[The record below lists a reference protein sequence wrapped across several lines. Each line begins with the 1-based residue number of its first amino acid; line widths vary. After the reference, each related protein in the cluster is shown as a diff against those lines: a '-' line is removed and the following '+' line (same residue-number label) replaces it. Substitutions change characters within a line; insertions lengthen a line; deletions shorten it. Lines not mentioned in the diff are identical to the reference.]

1 MKIQTNYKV
10 PNGMERNEVLDFPGL
25 RFILLV
31 CFGFRASNFGFVI
44 LRHSCDATKKGGKS
58 MNSNKSRV
66 VRMLVVGTVM
76 SLGMIAPVQA
86 QSVVKIGFVPSESFA
101 PLFIGHERGYF
112 KALGVTTELVRLP
125 SGAAILTQVST
136 GDIQVGGGALGA
148 AAFNAAHQKL
158 PVAFVAPMH
167 FAYNEDY
174 LVVRKA
180 EIDAGRF
187 KSVADLRGKP
197 CAVNAKG
204 VATEWVLDEVLKTGG
219 LRIDNIDL
227 RTLPFP
233 EMLPALE
240 NGAIVC
246 GIVTEPFA
254 TQAEEKGIGVRPL
267 KAKPGA
273 KPVPITVA
281 FWNSDWAKKNDSV
294 AKVFMNGY
302 LRAVRDLSEP
312 NAWKIPMHTEIISK
326 HTGVAAAVL
335 LKTRP
340 PVFSTNLELE
350 DKEMM
355 SQQEF
360 NLRLGYLKYKEMKP
374 IKELLDLSYA
384 EAAVKQAGR
393 K

>member
-1 MKIQTNYKV
+1 M
-10 PNGMERNEVLDFPGL
+10 NGHCRWNWLIAL
-25 RFILLV
+25 FILLGCV
-31 CFGFRASNFGFVI
+31 KLAS
-44 LRHSCDATKKGGKS
+44 AQ
-58 MNSNKSRV
+58 
-66 VRMLVVGTVM
+66 TV
-76 SLGMIAPVQA
+76 L
-86 QSVVKIGFVPSESFA
+86 KIGFVPSESFA
-101 PLFIGHERGYF
+101 PLFVAHERGYF
-112 KALGVTTELVRLP
+112 KAQGLASELVRLP

-136 GDIQVGGGALGA
+136 GDLQVGGGALGA
-148 AAFNAAHQKL
+148 AGFNAAHQKL

-167 FAYNEDY
+167 YGYTEDY

-187 KSVADLRGKP
+187 KTVADLRGKP

-204 VATEWVLDEVLKTGG
+204 VATEWVLDEVLKAGG

-227 RTLPFP
+227 KTLPFP
-233 EMLPALE
+233 EMLPALD
-240 NGAIVC
+240 NGAIHC

-273 KPVPITVA
+273 KPVPITVV
-281 FWNSDWAKKNDSV
+281 FWNSDWAKKNDG
-294 AKVFMNGY
+294 AARAFMSGY

-312 NAWKIPMHTEIISK
+312 NAWKASVHTEILTK
-326 HTGVAAAVL
+326 HTGVATAVL
-335 LKTRP
+335 LKTRA
-340 PVFSTNLELE
+340 PVFSPNLELE
-350 DKEMM
+350 EKVMM
-355 SQQEF
+355 AQQEF

-374 IKELLDLSYA
+374 IKELIDLSHA

>member
-1 MKIQTNYKV
+1 
-10 PNGMERNEVLDFPGL
+10 
-25 RFILLV
+25 
-31 CFGFRASNFGFVI
+31 
-44 LRHSCDATKKGGKS
+44 
-58 MNSNKSRV
+58 MNSRRWVNW
-66 VRMLVVGTVM
+66 
-76 SLGMIAPVQA
+76 MIALSIFFGGVSSLWA

-101 PLFIGHERGYF
+101 PLFVGHERGYF
-112 KALGVTTELVRLP
+112 KALGLSTDLVRLP

-148 AAFNAAHQKL
+148 AAFNAANQKL
-158 PVAFVAPMH
+158 PVGFVAPMH
-167 FAYNEDY
+167 FAYVEDY

-197 CAVNAKG
+197 CAINAKG
-204 VATEWVLDEVLKTGG
+204 VATEWVLDEVLKPGG
-219 LRIDNIDL
+219 VRIDNVDVK
-227 RTLPFP
+227 TLPFP
-233 EMLPALE
+233 EMLPALD

-254 TQAEEKGIGVRPL
+254 TQAEEKNIGVRPL

-281 FWNSDWAKKNDSV
+281 FWNSDWAKKNDGA
-294 AKVFMNGY
+294 AKAFMSGY

-312 NAWKIPMHTEIISK
+312 NAWKAPVHTEIISK
-326 HTGVAAAVL
+326 HTGVGAAVL
-335 LKTRP
+335 LKTRA
-340 PVFSTNLELE
+340 PVFSPNLELD

-374 IKELLDLSYA
+374 IKELIDLSYA

>member
-1 MKIQTNYKV
+1 VHEFTKNFPFMLSLSKHENLCDGKGERDM
-10 PNGMERNEVLDFPGL
+10 NGKRSWQNWATALATV
-25 RFILLV
+25 ILL
-31 CFGFRASNFGFVI
+31 
-44 LRHSCDATKKGGKS
+44 ATVDPIS
-58 MNSNKSRV
+58 
-66 VRMLVVGTVM
+66 
-76 SLGMIAPVQA
+76 A
-86 QSVVKIGFVPSESFA
+86 QTVVKIGFVPSESFA
-101 PLFIGHERGYF
+101 PLFVAHERGYL
-112 KALGVTTELVRLP
+112 KAQGLASELVRLP

-136 GDIQVGGGALGA
+136 GDLQVGGGALGA
-148 AAFNAAHQKL
+148 AGFNAAHQKL

-167 FAYNEDY
+167 FSYNEDY

-187 KSVADLRGKP
+187 KTVSDLRGKP

-227 RTLPFP
+227 KTLPFP
-233 EMLPALE
+233 EMLPALD
-240 NGAIVC
+240 NGAVHCAI
-246 GIVTEPFA
+246 ITEPFA

-267 KAKPGA
+267 KAKPGV

-281 FWNSDWAKKNDSV
+281 FWNSDWAKKNDSA
-294 AKVFMNGY
+294 AKAFMNGY

-312 NAWKIPMHTEIISK
+312 NAWRAPVHTEIISK
-326 HTGVAAAVL
+326 HTGVATAVL

-340 PVFSTNLELE
+340 PVFSPNLELE
-350 DKEMM
+350 EKVMM
-355 SQQEF
+355 EQQEF
-360 NLRLGYLKYKEMKP
+360 NLRLGYLKYKEAKP
-374 IKELLDLSYA
+374 IKELIDLSHA

>member
-1 MKIQTNYKV
+1 MKGYRWWNWLIA
-10 PNGMERNEVLDFPGL
+10 
-25 RFILLV
+25 LLV
-31 CFGFRASNFGFVI
+31 LLGSV
-44 LRHSCDATKKGGKS
+44 S
-58 MNSNKSRV
+58 
-66 VRMLVVGTVM
+66 
-76 SLGMIAPVQA
+76 SLSA

-101 PLFIGHERGYF
+101 PLFVAHERGHF
-112 KALGVTTELVRLP
+112 KSQGLTTELVRLP

-148 AAFNAAHQKL
+148 AAFNAANQKL

-167 FAYNEDY
+167 FGYVEDY

-204 VATEWVLDEVLKTGG
+204 VATEWVLDEALKPGG
-219 LRIDNIDL
+219 LRIDDVDVKI
-227 RTLPFP
+227 LPFP

-240 NGAIVC
+240 NGAIHC

-254 TQAEEKGIGVRPL
+254 TQAEEKNIGVRPF

-281 FWNSDWAKKNDSV
+281 FWNSDWAKKNES
-294 AKVFMNGY
+294 AARGFMSGY

-312 NAWKIPMHTEIISK
+312 NAWKAPVHTELIST
-326 HTGVAAAVL
+326 HTRVGAPVL
-335 LKTRP
+335 LKTRAP
-340 PVFSTNLELE
+340 FLSPNLELE
-350 DKEMM
+350 EKEMM

-360 NLRLGYLKYKEMKP
+360 NLRLGYMKYKEMKP
-374 IKELLDLSYA
+374 IKELIDLSYA